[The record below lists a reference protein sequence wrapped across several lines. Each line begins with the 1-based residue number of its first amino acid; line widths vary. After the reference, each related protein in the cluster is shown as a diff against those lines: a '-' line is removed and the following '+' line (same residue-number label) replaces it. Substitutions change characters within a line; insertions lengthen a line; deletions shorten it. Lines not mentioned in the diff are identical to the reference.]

1 MEITIHSVIENI
13 NGAGLAED
21 EPEISITT
29 LPTTLAKTD
38 EGLVISYSEEQEKTE
53 IHTEITILQDGSVKL
68 DRRGGVVWCVIFKS
82 GEECNTLY
90 NIPPYS
96 FDCTVRTKRA
106 DVERDGNSIKIR
118 LIYSMNIGGGEKEV
132 KMRITVK

>member
-1 MEITIHSVIENI
+1 MEITIHSVIENLDPS
-13 NGAGLAED
+13 GLPAD

-29 LPTTLAKTD
+29 LPVRLTVGD
-38 EGLVISYSEEQEKTE
+38 SGLVISYTEEQERTE
-53 IHTEITILQDGSVKL
+53 IRTVITAEPDGSVRL
-68 DRRGGVVWCVIFKS
+68 ERSGGVEWCVRFKT
-82 GEECNTLY
+82 GEESSTLY
-90 NIPPYS
+90 SIPPYT

-106 DVERDGNSIKIR
+106 DVERDGNAVKIR